1 MKNISAN
8 LKQHLQNNNEFVVA
22 DLYTISVVHSSWS
35 NGLVITFQNHY
46 FNSGGYDLTYD
57 GKMFQGSGAHIKRDR
72 TRLTMG
78 TEVDTLGVEIMAGA
92 DIIIGGLPFVVAAQR
107 GFLDGALFVVDTAF
121 IDPSD
126 KTVIGHVNMF
136 TGRVSNAETTRSKA
150 ELTVTSDLELL
161 NISMPRTLYQ
171 PACQNDLYDSVC
183 GVDRS
188 VYAKTGTAGSSATTL
203 DIPISGEVNT
213 VAEGYWNLG
222 GIIFTSG
229 ILNGTARTVKKHV
242 SGVITVANP
251 LPTAPETG
259 DQLVIYPGCDKT
271 IDTCQNKFSDLD
283 QFRAQPFVP
292 KPEVAV

>member
-1 MKNISAN
+1 MKNISSH
-8 LKQHLQNNNEFVVA
+8 LKQHLQNKNEFVVV
-22 DLYTISVVHSSWS
+22 DLYTISVVQSSWS
-35 NGLVITFQNHY
+35 TGLVITYQNY
-46 FNSGGYDLTYD
+46 YYNSGGYDLTYD
-57 GKMFQGSGAHIKRDR
+57 GKVFQGTGAHIKRDR

-92 DIIIGGLPFVVAAQR
+92 DIIIGGLPLVVAAQR
-107 GFLDGALFVVDTAF
+107 GFLDGAHFIVDKAF
-121 IDPSD
+121 IDPDD

-136 TGRVSNAETTRSKA
+136 TGRVSNAETTRSRA

-183 GVDRS
+183 GVNRS

-203 DIPISGEVNT
+203 DVPISGEAST

-222 GIIFTSG
+222 GVIFISG
-229 ILNGTARTVKKHV
+229 ILKGIARTVKKNI
-242 SGVITVANP
+242 SGIITLANP
-251 LPTAPETG
+251 LPSAPSAG
-259 DQLVIYPGCDKT
+259 DQLIIYPGCDKT
-271 IDTCQNKFSDLD
+271 VDTCQNKFGNLD

-292 KPEVAV
+292 KPEVAI